1 MFYDDATA
9 VELKK
14 AFGAALLRHP
24 DNPFAAAR
32 EIEPSQSTGRANWI
46 VATWLDDPLVIATAG
61 KRVAD
66 MGALAGLPSK
76 EELALKAYRED
87 VSDKD
92 TKLKY
97 LQFVAELL
105 GYVQKGGGININNNN
120 QVNNL
125 PKIMVVPAFADEK
138 TWEATAIAQQR
149 KLQQT

>member
-1 MFYDDATA
+1 MFYDAETA
-9 VELKK
+9 IELKK

-32 EIEPSQSTGRANWI
+32 EIEPNNSTGRANWI
-46 VATWLDDPLVIATAG
+46 VAEWLDDPLVIATAG

-66 MGALAGLPSK
+66 LGALAGLPSK
-76 EELALKAYRED
+76 EELALAAYREPIA
-87 VSDKD
+87 DKD

-105 GYVQKGGGININNNN
+105 GYVQKGGGVNINNNILN
-120 QVNNL
+120 Q
-125 PKIMVVPAFADEK
+125 PKIMMVPAFPDEK
-138 TWEATAIAQQR
+138 TWEATAVEQQR